1 MKSNKLE
8 KLIAKYVTNSITGPE
23 MDHLS
28 SWSVTTED
36 SKVFEDFVRSN
47 YAANHI
53 MGNYDT
59 DKAKKQLLKKIEED
73 KKSLFRLKILSIVK
87 YAAMAILLLGLGYL
101 YKNGVFDSS
110 NREEQTSPKNNA
122 ITLMLEDGSL
132 MEVVEEGSAPL
143 VNANGENV
151 GRILN
156 GKLDY
161 DKFITSSEKYI
172 YNTLSVPYGKRSQLI
187 LSDGTK
193 IHLNSGSSVRYPI
206 AFMKNGKRQVFLDGE
221 AFFDVAKDR
230 ERPFIV
236 NSRELNI
243 QVLGTRFNVSSYSD
257 DDSTNTVLVE
267 GAVRLFKKGV
277 EYSLENASLL
287 EPGYKA
293 TLEKTRKEI
302 VFEKVDT
309 EIYTGWVQGKIIF
322 NRMPFKDILKKLER
336 HYNVEIINNN
346 KQLDEEIFTA
356 SFDTETITEVLAAFN
371 MNYPINY
378 KKVENKIIIN

>member
-1 MKSNKLE
+1 MKLDKVEN
-8 KLIAKYVTNSITGPE
+8 LIAKYLTHTITGPE
-23 MDHLS
+23 MDDLS
-28 SWSVTTED
+28 VQIENPEQHNR
-36 SKVFEDFVRSN
+36 FGDFVRLN
-47 YAANHI
+47 YAAQNS

-59 DKAKKQLLKKIEED
+59 EEAKEQLLKKIKED
-73 KKSLFRLKILSIVK
+73 QKSVFRLKIRSVLK
-87 YAAMAILLLGLGYL
+87 YAAMAILFLTLGYL
-101 YKNGVFDSS
+101 FKSDIFDSS
-110 NREEQTSPKNNA
+110 YKEERIIPDNNST
-122 ITLMLEDGSL
+122 TLMLEDGSL
-132 MEVVEEGSAPL
+132 IEVIEEGSAPL
-143 VNANGENV
+143 VDADGEAM
-151 GRILN
+151 GTMSN

-161 DKFITSSEKYI
+161 DKSVASSEKYV
-172 YNTLSVPYGKRSQLI
+172 YNTLKVPYGKKSQLI

-193 IHLNSGSSVRYPI
+193 IHLNSGSSIRYPV

-221 AFFDVAKDR
+221 AFFDVAKDK

-243 QVLGTRFNVSSYSD
+243 RVLGTRFNVSSYSD
-257 DDSTNTVLVE
+257 DDRSNTVLVE
-267 GAVRLFKKGV
+267 GSVGLFKNGE

-293 TLEKTRKEI
+293 TLEKSRKEI

-309 EIYTGWVQGKIIF
+309 KIYTGWIQGKIIF
-322 NRMPFKDILKKLER
+322 NRMPFKDILMKLER

-371 MNYPINY
+371 INYPINY
-378 KKVENKIIIN
+378 KKMGNKIIIN